1 MRSKR
6 IPSPPRVES
15 HFVESWHRQP
25 SVSAWRARTLA
36 CLRVAF
42 GGIWAVAAWLKW
54 QPAFQ
59 HSFVAQINKAKDG
72 QAPAIQAWISWWS
85 ALISLNPLLFARI
98 EASTETAL
106 ALLLILGLFS
116 NLSYAVGALLALGI
130 WAVPEGVGGP
140 YVPGQTTDVG
150 TTLPYALIFGMLFVT
165 AAGQYYA
172 VDQWLTPRLGPLG
185 IIASRSSGNDD
196 FAHEREFAF

>member
-15 HFVESWHRQP
+15 HFAGSWHRQP
-25 SVSAWRARTLA
+25 GLNVWRARTLA

-59 HSFVAQINKAKDG
+59 HSFVEQINKAKDG

-116 NLSYAVGALLALGI
+116 NLSYVVGTLLALGI
-130 WAVPEGVGGP
+130 WAVPEGFGGP
-140 YVPGQTTDVG
+140 YVPGQTTDIG
-150 TTLPYALIFGMLFVT
+150 TTLPYALLFGVLFVT
-165 AAGQYYA
+165 SAGQYYA
-172 VDQWLTPRLGPLG
+172 LDQWLAPHLGPLSFF
-185 IIASRSSGNDD
+185 ASRSSRNDD
-196 FAHEREFAF
+196 FTPERGFAF

>member
-1 MRSKR
+1 MRLD
-6 IPSPPRVES
+6 RVASSLRGES
-15 HFVESWHRQP
+15 HFAESWNRQP
-25 SVSAWRARTLA
+25 GVSVWRARALA

-42 GGIWAVAAWLKW
+42 GGMWAVAAWMKW

-59 HSFVAQINKAKDG
+59 HSFGEQITKAKDG

-116 NLSYAVGALLALGI
+116 NLSYVVGTLLALGI
-130 WAVPEGVGGP
+130 WAVPEGFGGP
-140 YVPGQTTDVG
+140 YVPGQTTDIG
-150 TTLPYALIFGMLFVT
+150 TTLPYALLFGMLFVT

-172 VDQWLTPRLGPLG
+172 VDQWLTPHLGPLG
-185 IIASRSSGNDD
+185 FLASRSSRNDD
-196 FAHEREFAF
+196 FTHEREFAF

>member
-1 MRSKR
+1 
-6 IPSPPRVES
+6 
-15 HFVESWHRQP
+15 
-25 SVSAWRARTLA
+25 
-36 CLRVAF
+36 VAF

-59 HSFVAQINKAKDG
+59 HSFVEQINKAKGG
-72 QAPAIQAWISWWS
+72 QAPAMQAWISWWS

-116 NLSYAVGALLALGI
+116 NLSYVVGTLLALGI
-130 WAVPEGVGGP
+130 WAVPEGFGGP

-150 TTLPYALIFGMLFVT
+150 TTLPYALLFGMLFVT

-172 VDQWLTPRLGPLG
+172 VDQWLTPRLGSLDFL
-185 IIASRSSGNDD
+185 ASRHSRNDD
-196 FAHEREFAF
+196 FTHERGFAF